1 MIPQVQLTPRRPIT
15 RAQKDTRAFPLTEK
29 PPVHDCTADSL
40 HKIIDFLDVEKSARY
55 QPIQTATYCNIYAYD
70 YAYACGAFI
79 PRVWWTAE
87 AIRTNSFTPSYGK
100 TVTEMNANALY
111 DWFPKH
117 GPAFGWKEVNFAEAQ
132 RLANAG
138 NCVVLIAANK
148 NRARSG
154 HITAVVPETD
164 KVKAVGSQGIIVYPV
179 QSQAGRV
186 NRKYFNTKWWDGH
199 EPVKAY
205 AKVG

>member
-1 MIPQVQLTPRRPIT
+1 MIPQVHLTPRRPIT

-29 PPVHDCTADSL
+29 PPVHDCTPASL

-87 AIRTNSFTPSYGK
+87 AIRTKNFTVAYGS

-111 DWFPKH
+111 DWFPRH
-117 GPAFGWKEVNFAEAQ
+117 GSLFGWKEVSMSEAQ
-132 RLANAG
+132 KLANEG

-148 NRARSG
+148 VRSRSG

-164 KVKAVGSQGIIVYPV
+164 KVKAVGSQGIIAYPV

-199 EPVKAY
+199 EAVKAY